1 MLKLVDACSPKKL
14 QHEEIAKG
22 KKPDIQ
28 RQKKANAIA
37 VDIKSGVFIRR
48 VQAES
53 VMADIPNMNGQY
65 VRFERG
71 RQFQIHE
78 WFGDVARSRCR
89 LLAQSLIRICI

>member
-1 MLKLVDACSPKKL
+1 
-14 QHEEIAKG
+14 
-22 KKPDIQ
+22 
-28 RQKKANAIA
+28 
-37 VDIKSGVFIRR
+37 
-48 VQAES
+48 
-53 VMADIPNMNGQY
+53 MADIPNMNGQY